1 MLNIEE
7 GIKYNDI
14 GCKMTF
20 NVFDKQ
26 SPLRILLYHM

>member
-14 GCKMTF
+14 GCKISF

-26 SPLRILLYHM
+26 SPLRIKIYNI